1 MSNIPKDVKYTTS
14 HEWAMQ
20 SSATEV
26 IIGVTDHAQQ
36 LLGDIV
42 FVELPEVGRIVKKGE
57 EFGVIESV
65 KAASDLYA
73 PLSGEVIEINE
84 SLASKP
90 ELVNQS
96 AYQDGWMLK
105 IKPNDLSEW
114 AELLDAQ
121 SYHDNIETT
130 VKE

>member
-1 MSNIPKDVKYTTS
+1 MSDIPKNLKYTSS

-20 SSATEV
+20 SNSTEI
-26 IIGVTDHAQQ
+26 IIGVTDHAQE

-42 FVELPEVGRIVKKGE
+42 FIELPEVGRILKKGQ

-73 PLSGEVIEINE
+73 PISGEVLAVNE
-84 SLASKP
+84 SLSSKP

-105 IKPNDLSEW
+105 IKPSNLSELS
-114 AELLDAQ
+114 ELLDAQ
-121 SYHDNIETT
+121 TYHDNVEAA

>member
-1 MSNIPKDVKYTTS
+1 MSDIPKNLKYTSS

-20 SSATEV
+20 SNSTEI
-26 IIGVTDHAQQ
+26 IIGVTDHAQE

-42 FVELPEVGRIVKKGE
+42 FIELPEVGRILKKGQ

-73 PLSGEVIEINE
+73 PISGEVLAVNE
-84 SLASKP
+84 SLSSKP

-105 IKPNDLSEW
+105 IKPSNLSELS
-114 AELLDAQ
+114 ELLDAQ
-121 SYHDNIETT
+121 AYHDNVEAA

>member
-1 MSNIPKDVKYTTS
+1 MSNIPKDLKYTTS

-20 SSATEV
+20 SSATEI
-26 IIGVTDHAQQ
+26 IIGVTDHAQA

-42 FVELPEVGRIVKKGE
+42 FVELPEVGRILKKGE

-73 PLSGEVIEINE
+73 PLSGEVIAVNE

-90 ELVNQS
+90 ELVNQN

-105 IKPNDLSEW
+105 IKPSDLSEW
-114 AELLDAQ
+114 TELLNAQ
-121 SYHDNIETT
+121 SYHDNIETA

>member
-1 MSNIPKDVKYTTS
+1 MSNIPKNIKYTAS
-14 HEWAMQ
+14 HEWAIQ
-20 SSATEV
+20 SSATE
-26 IIGVTDHAQQ
+26 ITIGVTDHAQE

-42 FVELPEVGRIVKKGE
+42 FVELPEVGRIVKRGE

-73 PLSGEVIEINE
+73 PLSGEVIAVNE

-114 AELLDAQ
+114 TELLDAQ